1 MVELYSSA
9 IEYFG
14 GKFTPKQRALYD
26 ELRMKCE
33 NPSSKIDEEVYVRA
47 LNKLNHLDDI
57 VTPQK
62 ININGIIG
70 DVKNQIKLTKAEN
83 GTLEDRIIP
92 LKNSFV
98 SKVNLD
104 K

>member
-14 GKFTPKQRALYD
+14 GKFTPKQKALYE
-26 ELRMKCE
+26 ELKMQCE
-33 NPSSKIDEEVYVRA
+33 GPSRKIDEEVYIRA
-47 LNKLNHLDDI
+47 VNKLNHLDDI
-57 VTPQK
+57 ITPKK
-62 ININGIIG
+62 INMNGIIG

-83 GTLEDRIIP
+83 GTLDERMIP
-92 LKNSFV
+92 LKNSFKP
-98 SKVNLD
+98 KVNLD